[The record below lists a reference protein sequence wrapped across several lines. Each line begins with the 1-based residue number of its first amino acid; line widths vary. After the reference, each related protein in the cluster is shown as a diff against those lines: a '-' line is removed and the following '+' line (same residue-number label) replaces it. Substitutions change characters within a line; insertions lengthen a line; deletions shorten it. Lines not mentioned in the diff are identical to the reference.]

1 MFCKNCGQKIDDDSV
16 FCTSCG
22 HKLDGS
28 QQFVTTPLNNERE
41 SIFAKLSN
49 IFGNISLWLCW
60 TIFVPFML
68 ADAGII
74 LGILGMIFKN
84 KFPKYSEMAK
94 PALIKNIVALA
105 ISLVLFIITVCIIDL
120 ALINL
125 FKITYIN

>member
-1 MFCKNCGQKIDDDSV
+1 MFCKNCGQEINDDSV

-22 HKLDGS
+22 HKLEEN
-28 QQFVTTPLNNERE
+28 QEFVTTPLNNERE

-60 TIFVPFML
+60 TIFVPLML
-68 ADAGII
+68 ADAGIA

-84 KFPKYSEMAK
+84 KFPKYSENAK

-105 ISLVLFIITVCIIDL
+105 ISITIIYVIYFIVLAI
-120 ALINL
+120 APN
-125 FKITYIN
+125 

>member
-1 MFCKNCGQKIDDDSV
+1 MFCKNCGQEINDDSV

-28 QQFVTTPLNNERE
+28 QEFVTTPLNNERE

-84 KFPKYSEMAK
+84 KFPKYSENAK

-105 ISLVLFIITVCIIDL
+105 ISITILYVICFIAEAI
-120 ALINL
+120 APN
-125 FKITYIN
+125 

>member
-1 MFCKNCGQKIDDDSV
+1 MFCKNCGQEIDNDSV

-22 HKLDGS
+22 YKLEEN
-28 QQFVTTPLNNERE
+28 QEFVTTPLNNERE
-41 SIFAKLSN
+41 SVFAKLSN

-68 ADAGII
+68 TEPGLI

-84 KFPKYSEMAK
+84 KFPKYSELAK

-105 ISLVLFIITVCIIDL
+105 ISLVLFFAIVIIIDFSL
-120 ALINL
+120 VR
-125 FKITYIN
+125 YIRNHV